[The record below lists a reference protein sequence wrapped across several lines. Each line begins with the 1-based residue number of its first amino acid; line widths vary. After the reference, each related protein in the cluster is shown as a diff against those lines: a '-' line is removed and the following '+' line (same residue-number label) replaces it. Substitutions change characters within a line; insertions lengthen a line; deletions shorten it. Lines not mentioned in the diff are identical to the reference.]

1 MNKKRTRALALRD
14 EGARHPFRLTLPRE
28 ILRAARE
35 EAVIEEAMPAS
46 KRWHGEDTQLFVFSF
61 AAFFTAFYLFI
72 F

>member
-1 MNKKRTRALALRD
+1 MVQKRMRKLALRD

-28 ILRAARE
+28 ILQIALDEVALE
-35 EAVIEEAMPAS
+35 ETAPPP
-46 KRWHGEDTQLFVFSF
+46 KFWQKEDAQLFVFTF